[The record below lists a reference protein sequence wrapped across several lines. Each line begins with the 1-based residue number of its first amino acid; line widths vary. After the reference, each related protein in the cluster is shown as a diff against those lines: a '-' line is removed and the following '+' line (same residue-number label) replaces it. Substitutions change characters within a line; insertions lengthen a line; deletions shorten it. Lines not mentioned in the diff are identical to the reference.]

1 MNNDKQRLRHLVDA
15 YRLSRPVSPELQRVA
30 IKSRKTDLR
39 RILKKS
45 GRYGLLSWFVIM
57 VFMLFRKYG
66 LHVTMLQSKIIAG
79 ITAAAVASG
88 SAAGTYK
95 GVTYIIEAAT
105 QPAPHADGIPD
116 MPETKNIERRDATA
130 PSAPVELQ
138 RAGEKQSIP
147 AYKGKSAPVENIQ
160 PDSGKA
166 EKAKKKTGPEHDSIS
181 DIPSL

>member
-15 YRLSRPVSPELQRVA
+15 YRLSRPVSPELQRIA
-30 IKSRKTDLR
+30 IKSRKPDLR

-45 GRYGLLSWFVIM
+45 GRYGLLSWLVIM
-57 VFMLFRKYG
+57 IFMLFRKYG
-66 LHVTMLQSKIIAG
+66 LQVTMLQSKIIAG

-95 GVTYIIEAAT
+95 GVKYIIEAAIR
-105 QPAPHADGIPD
+105 PAPHADETLD
-116 MPETKNIERRDATA
+116 VPETKNIEHRDTTA

-138 RAGEKQSIP
+138 RAVEKQSVP
-147 AYKGKSAPVENIQ
+147 AYKGKSAPVENKL
-160 PDSGKA
+160 PESGNA
-166 EKAKKKTGPEHDSIS
+166 EKAKKKTDPEHDSIS